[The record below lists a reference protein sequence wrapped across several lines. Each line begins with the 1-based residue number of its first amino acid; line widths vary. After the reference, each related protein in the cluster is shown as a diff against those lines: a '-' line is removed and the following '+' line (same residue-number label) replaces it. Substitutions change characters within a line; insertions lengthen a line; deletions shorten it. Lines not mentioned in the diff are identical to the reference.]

1 MAHVFHSPLAVQ
13 NELPF
18 LLQGQDIKPSS
29 GLGSNASTSKAVAPR
44 AIIVGAWFSRHELDE
59 MRLLEGSNDIPWL
72 YPATSKMAQT
82 GLGALLGK
90 DFMTS
95 IIERA
100 KATMIQHGL
109 VEGKEGEVK
118 PGVWEF

>member
-1 MAHVFHSPLAVQ
+1 
-13 NELPF
+13 
-18 LLQGQDIKPSS
+18 
-29 GLGSNASTSKAVAPR
+29 
-44 AIIVGAWFSRHELDE
+44 
-59 MRLLEGSNDIPWL
+59 MRLLEGSKDVPWL

-82 GLGALLGK
+82 GFGALFGK

-100 KATMIQHGL
+100 KATMKQNGL
-109 VEGKEGEVK
+109 VEGKEDEVR

>member
-1 MAHVFHSPLAVQ
+1 VAHVFHSPLAVQ

-18 LLQGQDIKPSS
+18 LLKGQDVKPSS
-29 GLGSNASTSKAVAPR
+29 GLGSNVNTTKPVAPK
-44 AIIVGAWFSRHELDE
+44 AIIVGAGFSRQELDE
-59 MRLLEGSNDIPWL
+59 MRLLEGCKDVPWL
-72 YPATSKMAQT
+72 YPAASKMAQT
-82 GLGALLGK
+82 GLGAVFGK

-100 KATMIQHGL
+100 KTTMQKHGL

-118 PGVWEF
+118 PDVWDF